1 MASGLGVAGV
11 CALLTLNMLLVAGVF
26 ALAEAGIMRGWVAA
40 LLVALVVLLI
50 GTVAGLVGW
59 SRRVREPL
67 PTHAP
72 FGRGEREMGERAD
85 GVKGNHGGARSSAIE
100 REISG
105 IRDEIGT
112 LVGELD
118 RRRRDLFDVRGQVR
132 RHPVAASMAGLAVAA
147 VLGGSVALLV
157 HNTRR
162 KHRASYRAKQ
172 LRIAFGRMM
181 EHPERVARG
190 EPPPG
195 EKSSPRWGRPSP
207 RCS

>member
-1 MASGLGVAGV
+1 
-11 CALLTLNMLLVAGVF
+11 
-26 ALAEAGIMRGWVAA
+26 
-40 LLVALVVLLI
+40 
-50 GTVAGLVGW
+50 
-59 SRRVREPL
+59 
-67 PTHAP
+67 
-72 FGRGEREMGERAD
+72 MGERAD

-118 RRRRDLFDVRGQVR
+118 RRRRDLFDLRSQVR

-181 EHPERVARG
+181 DHPERVARG

-195 EKSSPRWGRPSP
+195 EKILAAVGTALATLLVKQALARAVPTPQAAQAARAHDGRTQA
-207 RCS
+207 RA